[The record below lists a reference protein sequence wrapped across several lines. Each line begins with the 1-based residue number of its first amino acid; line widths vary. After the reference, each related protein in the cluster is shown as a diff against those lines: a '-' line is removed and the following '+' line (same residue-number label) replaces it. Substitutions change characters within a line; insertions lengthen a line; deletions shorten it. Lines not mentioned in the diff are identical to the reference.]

1 MGAKSLIQ
9 KTSNNTAKGWV
20 GSACP
25 TESGWYYATQPAVA
39 YHMNPVNFLTES
51 SIFQFEQLTFNA
63 AYHNVSAIQ
72 TFLNN
77 TFMKGKLPDDASKR
91 TYAQVFYEIG
101 KTAV

>member
-1 MGAKSLIQ
+1 
-9 KTSNNTAKGWV
+9 
-20 GSACP
+20 
-25 TESGWYYATQPAVA
+25 
-39 YHMNPVNFLTES
+39 MNPVNFLTES

-101 KTAV
+101 KNRPFKSDSILPHVSIRNREMELLH